1 MQEVS
6 VGAMDLDELESNDL
20 AALDGVDK
28 GMLHLD
34 NFARVIVLGLG
45 KSLEKGILLEL
56 QTILPEGHFS
66 LTVDFGGIATT
77 YPCRAIR
84 SRPSQAR

>member
-6 VGAMDLDELESNDL
+6 VGAVNLDEVESHDL

-28 GMLHLD
+28 GMLHFD
-34 NFARVIVLGLG
+34 NFARVIALGLE
-45 KSLEKGILLEL
+45 KSLEKGTLLEL
-56 QTILPEGHFS
+56 QTLLPKGHFS
-66 LTVDFGGIATT
+66 LTVDFGGKATT
-77 YPCRAIR
+77 YHCWAIR